1 MTLTAA
7 WIATVE
13 KIGPSSEASAES
25 QSCSRRLTVLSGIRC
40 AFNFFHAY
48 SRTAIRSAAAR
59 RPGKVPMKHAA
70 TS

>member
-25 QSCSRRLTVLSGIRC
+25 QSCSRRLTVLSAVALQGKWRLC
-40 AFNFFHAY
+40 LGC
-48 SRTAIRSAAAR
+48 RLRRRRSA
-59 RPGKVPMKHAA
+59 V
-70 TS
+70 